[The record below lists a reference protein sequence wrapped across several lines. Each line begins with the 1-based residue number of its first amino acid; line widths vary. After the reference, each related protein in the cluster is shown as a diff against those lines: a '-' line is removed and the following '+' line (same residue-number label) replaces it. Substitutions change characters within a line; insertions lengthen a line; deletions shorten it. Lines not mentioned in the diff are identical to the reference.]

1 MSVMNSKM
9 EELFVFLDKGATLLE
24 EHESFTYL
32 EGLAEMGENLF
43 QGEVVQVVTPE
54 LKDRLYNLMRQVPLE
69 ELTKEDIR
77 KAFQLTVLKG
87 MKGATQ
93 PNHSMTP
100 DAVCLFLSYLVNKVM
115 AKSSQGYSVLDLA
128 VGSGNLI
135 TALLNQSANPAKG
148 FGFEV
153 DETLLKLAFVSSNL
167 QEIELELFHKDS
179 LQPIEFPEVD
189 LVVTDL
195 PIGYYPHDH
204 IAEDFQLKA
213 DEGHSYSHHLM
224 IEKGID
230 RVKEGGFL
238 FYIVPN
244 FLFESEQAPKLHSY
258 LKEQTTIHGL
268 LQLPKTMFTAENHG
282 KSILM
287 LQKKGENVIQPK
299 QALLAELPSF
309 GNKAALTDMMD
320 QINKWFKTELGL

>member
-9 EELFVFLDKGATLLE
+9 EELFIFLDKGASLLE

-32 EGLAEMGENLF
+32 EGLSEMGENLF
-43 QGEVVQVVTPE
+43 QGEVVQPVTPE
-54 LKDRLYNLMRQVPLE
+54 VKDRLYDLMRPLDVSE
-69 ELTKEDIR
+69 FSKEDIR

-115 AKSSQGYSVLDLA
+115 AEAKGGYSVLDLA
-128 VGSGNLI
+128 AGSGNLL
-135 TALLNQSANPAKG
+135 TALLNQSENPAKG

-179 LQPIEFPEVD
+179 IEPLTFPEVD

-195 PIGYYPHDH
+195 PIGYYPHDE
-204 IAEDFQLKA
+204 IAKEYKVKA
-213 DEGHSYSHHLM
+213 DEGHSFSHHLM
-224 IEKGID
+224 IEKGINS
-230 RVKEGGFL
+230 VKEGGFL

-244 FLFESEQAPKLHSY
+244 FLFESEQAPKLHAY
-258 LKEQTTIHGL
+258 LKEHAMIHGL
-268 LQLPKTMFTAENHG
+268 LQLPKTMFTSDNHG

-287 LQKKGENVIQPK
+287 LQKKGEGVTQAK

-309 GNKAALTDMMD
+309 SNKTALTDMMTR
-320 QINKWFKTELGL
+320 INKWFELELNL